1 MNIMVGKDAHYTI
14 LTKQIRLNFQFVNLS
29 FGDYSASFYSQE
41 MTAEPSLRSFC
52 FVLRTRNDNGNE
64 FAKII

>member
-1 MNIMVGKDAHYTI
+1 MVGKDAHHTI
-14 LTKQIRLNFQFVNLS
+14 LTKQVKLNLQFVNLS

-52 FVLRTRNDNGNE
+52 FVLRIRNDNGSE